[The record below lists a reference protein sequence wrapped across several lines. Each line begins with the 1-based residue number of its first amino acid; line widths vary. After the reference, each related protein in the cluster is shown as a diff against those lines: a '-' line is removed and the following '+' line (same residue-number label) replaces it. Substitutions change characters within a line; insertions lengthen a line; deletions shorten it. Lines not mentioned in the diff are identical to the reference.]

1 MALRIA
7 LAGWYG
13 SDNLGDEMILRCMVS
28 ALRARGVAP
37 LAVSIDPERTA
48 AVHGI
53 EAVAHRSP
61 LDGAALR
68 RSLRSAHAMVI
79 SGGVVQSE
87 TSPWN
92 MWFHMSRPRAYRR
105 SVPAAS
111 THGPA
116 RAAFAAVG
124 LGTGQVRGAG
134 NRRMAVSEMRRACRV
149 VTRDAAS
156 ANRLR
161 GWGVPGAAVGADPV
175 LAGDAALASSRT
187 AATLPPHSGPPR
199 LTGVPPSSSG
209 ATDTVCVILRPP
221 NRRGIRTAAAKAR
234 TSWQPWTGQLARALD
249 ALAESSGMALRLLP
263 FQPSQDAP
271 MLAALQHQ
279 MRTDAEMVVLDIDG
293 VLAEVARSR
302 FVVTMRYHG
311 AVAALLNG
319 QAAVVLDYSPK
330 MGSLAAEGGGWAS
343 LVDLAPLDAGRFEPR
358 TLIDA
363 ASEAQDKS
371 RRTGEA
377 RGLLRERLKVNDAA
391 LDDLL
396 ELIQSSAD
404 AEL

>member
-13 SDNLGDEMILRCMVS
+13 SDNLGDEMILGCMVA
-28 ALRARGVAP
+28 ALRARGVEP
-37 LAVSIDPERTA
+37 VAVSIDPEATA

-61 LDGAALR
+61 LPSAALR
-68 RSLRSAHAMVI
+68 RSLGRAHAMVL

-92 MWFHMSRPRAYRR
+92 MWFHMSRLRAYRR
-105 SVPAAS
+105 SAPAPS
-111 THGPA
+111 TDK
-116 RAAFAAVG
+116 RAQAVVAAIG
-124 LGTGQVRGAG
+124 LGAGHVRGAG

-149 VTRDAAS
+149 VTRDADS
-156 ANRLR
+156 AQRLR
-161 GWGVPGAAVGADPV
+161 DWGVPDVAIGADPV
-175 LAGDAALASSRT
+175 LAGSASLVSSRA
-187 AATLPPHSGPPR
+187 AATRPPHSSPPR
-199 LTGVPPSSSG
+199 PAGSTRPPSDS
-209 ATDTVCVILRPP
+209 TDTIGVILRPP

-234 TSWQPWTGQLARALD
+234 TSWQPWTGQLARSLD
-249 ALAESSGMALRLLP
+249 ALAEHSGMTLRLLP
-263 FQPSQDAP
+263 FQPSQDNP

-279 MRTDAEMVVLDIDG
+279 MRTDAELVALNIDN

-311 AVAALLNG
+311 AIAALLND

-330 MGSLAAEGGGWAS
+330 MESLAAEGGGWAS

-363 ASEAQDKS
+363 ANEAQDKS
-371 RRTGEA
+371 HRTAEA
-377 RGLLRERLKVNDAA
+377 RGSLRERLKINDAA
-391 LDDLL
+391 LDDLV
-396 ELIQSSAD
+396 ELIQ
-404 AEL
+404 